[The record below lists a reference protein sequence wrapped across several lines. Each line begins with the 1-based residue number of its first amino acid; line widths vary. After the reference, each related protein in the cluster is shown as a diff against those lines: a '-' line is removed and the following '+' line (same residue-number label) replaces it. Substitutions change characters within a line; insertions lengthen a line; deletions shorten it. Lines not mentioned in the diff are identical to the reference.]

1 MTMPPPSLMVRKFL
15 MGGEPWKPDPNFDYD
30 AFRKELYFFYGTL
43 MDPSTIAEVLD
54 LKEPPVLRPAKITGY
69 KCMLWGPYPAL
80 IDAPGKDVH
89 GVVYEVQSPKEKRCL
104 QEYETDHY
112 REARC
117 LIKLEGDT
125 KEIGRTFK
133 WNEDFSLLREGSFD
147 LKDWLLEKREQGNS
161 AGIL

>member
-1 MTMPPPSLMVRKFL
+1 MTMPQPSLMVRKFL
-15 MGGEPWKPDPNFDYD
+15 MGGDLWEPDPNFDYN

-43 MDPSTIAEVLD
+43 MDSSMIAKVLD
-54 LKEPPVLRPAKITGY
+54 LKERPVLRPAKITGY

-80 IDAPGKDVH
+80 IDAPGKVVR
-89 GVVYEVQSPKEKRCL
+89 GVVYEVQSPKEKRRL

-117 LIKLEGDT
+117 LIQLEDGT
-125 KEIGRTFK
+125 EKIGRTFK

-147 LKDWLLEKREQGNS
+147 LKDWLQERLEQRD
-161 AGIL
+161 

>member
-1 MTMPPPSLMVRKFL
+1 MTMPQPSLMVRKFL
-15 MGGEPWKPDPNFDYD
+15 MGGDLWEPDPNFDYNN

-43 MDPSTIAEVLD
+43 MDSSMIAKVLD
-54 LKEPPVLRPAKITGY
+54 LKERPVLRPAKITGY

-80 IDAPGKDVH
+80 IDAPGKVVR
-89 GVVYEVQSPKEKRCL
+89 GVVYEVQSPKEKRRL

-117 LIKLEGDT
+117 LIQLEDGT
-125 KEIGRTFK
+125 EKIGRTFK

-147 LKDWLLEKREQGNS
+147 LKDWLQEKLEQRD
-161 AGIL
+161 